1 MDAIIHTA
9 HAIVREFEGDEFIK
23 IILRQDLDFS

>member
-9 HAIVREFEGDEFIK
+9 HEIVREFEDNAFIK

>member
-1 MDAIIHTA
+1 MDATIHTA
-9 HAIVREFEGDEFIK
+9 HAIAREFEDNAFIK